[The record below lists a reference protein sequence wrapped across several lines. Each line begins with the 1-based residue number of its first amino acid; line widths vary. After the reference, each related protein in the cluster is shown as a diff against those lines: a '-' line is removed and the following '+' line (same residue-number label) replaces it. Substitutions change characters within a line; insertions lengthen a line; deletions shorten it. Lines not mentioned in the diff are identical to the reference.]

1 MTLKRGAKFEVKLTL
16 GCKNGMKNLMDFN
29 VSSDKSEKFHFD
41 VLRLSKLHNVS
52 AIKVQRSHFS

>member
-41 VLRLSKLHNVS
+41 VLRLSKLHNV
-52 AIKVQRSHFS
+52 